1 MATEPLIR
9 LLTSLDVSF
18 SVENGATIPG
28 PHQRALFVALA
39 LDPNSQMS
47 RDWLADLLWPEA
59 TQSQARQR
67 LRMTLLNLRKA
78 LEVSGEVSVDA
89 NNDAIWLNTA
99 SGNVDVARFEVFAE
113 NSQDWP
119 QALEIYKGNLVS
131 KFPAISDE
139 FDGYLSTRRAQLK
152 EQFLTIALQLL
163 RNARR
168 DRDTAEFERV
178 YQALL
183 RVDQSNETA
192 TLLAME
198 YWAGEGLADRVEAV
212 FRQFEASTKKQTG
225 VSPDPHLYQTFASLI
240 DQARINPI
248 QSRPSV
254 SLQSNTAAVHRRSS
268 ERRYWIASA
277 LAFVALLVGAGFV
290 ALQDRFRN
298 AGGPIFLVL
307 KPEVNIDNCSIDA
320 PLESSNGAFLE
331 VLRSIEGSVV
341 VVGNLRRYFVFPNEG
356 AYLVRQ
362 HIECNDTRFRATY
375 TFIDRRTRDVAV
387 SMRSSQLPIEKQSLA
402 SQIKQAVSL
411 KPVR

>member
-1 MATEPLIR
+1 M
-9 LLTSLDVSF
+9 
-18 SVENGATIPG
+18 
-28 PHQRALFVALA
+28 
-39 LDPNSQMS
+39 
-47 RDWLADLLWPEA
+47 
-59 TQSQARQR
+59 
-67 LRMTLLNLRKA
+67 
-78 LEVSGEVSVDA
+78 
-89 NNDAIWLNTA
+89 
-99 SGNVDVARFEVFAE
+99 
-113 NSQDWP
+113 
-119 QALEIYKGNLVS
+119 
-131 KFPAISDE
+131 
-139 FDGYLSTRRAQLK
+139 
-152 EQFLTIALQLL
+152 
-163 RNARR
+163 
-168 DRDTAEFERV
+168 
-178 YQALL
+178 
-183 RVDQSNETA
+183 
-192 TLLAME
+192 
-198 YWAGEGLADRVEAV
+198 
-212 FRQFEASTKKQTG
+212 
-225 VSPDPHLYQTFASLI
+225 I

>member
-1 MATEPLIR
+1 MPTEPLIK

-18 SVENGATIPG
+18 SAEQANTIPG

-39 LDPNSQMS
+39 LNPNSQIS

-78 LEVSGEVSVDA
+78 FEVGGQVSIEA
-89 NNDAIWLNTA
+89 NNDAIWLNAATG
-99 SGNVDVARFEVFAE
+99 SVDVMIFESLTE
-113 NSQDWP
+113 NPKNWP
-119 QALEIYKGNLVS
+119 QALELYKGNLLS
-131 KFPAISDE
+131 KFPAISEE
-139 FDGYLSTRRAQLK
+139 FDGYLSSRTAQLK

-163 RNARR
+163 RNAKRG
-168 DRDTAEFERV
+168 RDTAGFERI

-183 RVDQSNETA
+183 RIDQSNETA
-192 TLLAME
+192 AMLAME

-212 FRQFEASTKKQTG
+212 FQHFEASTKKHSG
-225 VSPDPHLYQTFASLI
+225 ASLDPRLYQAFASLI
-240 DQARINPI
+240 DQARANPI
-248 QSRPSV
+248 QSNPSV
-254 SLQSNTAAVHRRSS
+254 SFQSTTAAVDRKSS
-268 ERRYWIASA
+268 MRKYWIASA
-277 LAFVALLVGAGFV
+277 LAFVALLVSAGFV

-307 KPEVNIDNCSIDA
+307 RPVTNIDNCSLDA
-320 PLESSNGAFLE
+320 PLESSNGAVLE

-356 AYLVRQ
+356 VYLVRQ
-362 HIECNDTRFRATY
+362 HIECNDTRFRATF

-387 SMRSSQLPIEKQSLA
+387 SFRSSELPLDKQSMA
-402 SQIKQAVSL
+402 SRITQEVDL